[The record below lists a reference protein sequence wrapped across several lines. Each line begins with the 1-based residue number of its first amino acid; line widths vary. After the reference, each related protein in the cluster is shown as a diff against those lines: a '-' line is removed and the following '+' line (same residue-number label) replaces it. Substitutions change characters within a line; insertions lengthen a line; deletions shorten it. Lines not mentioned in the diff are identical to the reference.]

1 MKKCLPRAKLY
12 VGQLVVVTDHP
23 EAQVRTIAE
32 IHKTE
37 RGAIRAVTFLW
48 YEGSRICSQASHPW
62 TLHNPS
68 LKQIEYSIEANGK
81 LANKFDICRYLIQQA
96 ELKKAEAGEDFVA

>member
-1 MKKCLPRAKLY
+1 MKKYLPSSKLY

-37 RGAIRAVTFLW
+37 IGAIRAVTFLW

-81 LANKFDICRYLIQQA
+81 LANKSDICRYLIQQA
-96 ELKKAEAGEDFVA
+96 EFRKTEAGEDFVA